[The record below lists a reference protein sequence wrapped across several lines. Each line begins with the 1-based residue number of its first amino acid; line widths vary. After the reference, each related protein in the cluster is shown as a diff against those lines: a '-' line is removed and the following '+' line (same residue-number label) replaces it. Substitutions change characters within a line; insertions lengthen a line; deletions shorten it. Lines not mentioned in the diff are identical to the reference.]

1 MDIGIWI
8 SEQIEGGLIFPND
21 YNEKEINEG
30 ATGGSLKSMMVEAQ
44 NTMHPFT
51 GIQLTDKGISEISEY
66 VKIVR
71 DIVGYEIP
79 IASDHFGHIGL
90 ESCIRLRKEFR
101 FGYYLY
107 SLKQLQ
113 KYF

>member
-1 MDIGIWI
+1 
-8 SEQIEGGLIFPND
+8 
-21 YNEKEINEG
+21 
-30 ATGGSLKSMMVEAQ
+30 
-44 NTMHPFT
+44 MHPFT

-90 ESCIRLRKEFR
+90 ESCIRLEKNWISILLL
-101 FGYYLY
+101 GT
-107 SLKQLQ
+107 KI
-113 KYF
+113 